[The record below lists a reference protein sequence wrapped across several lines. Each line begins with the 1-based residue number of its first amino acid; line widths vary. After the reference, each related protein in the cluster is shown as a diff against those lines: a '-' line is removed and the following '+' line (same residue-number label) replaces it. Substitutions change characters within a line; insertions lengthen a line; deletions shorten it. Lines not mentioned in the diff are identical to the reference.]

1 VVLRILL
8 IGKEA
13 AVDPGALGKL
23 WPDGAI
29 IVREGE
35 VGNCMYVIQQ
45 GQVEVLLRKGDV
57 DVCVAVLGEGD
68 FFGEMALFDQE
79 VRSATVR
86 ARGEVRILTLEKRT
100 FLRRIHEDPSLAFRM
115 LEKMSQ
121 RVRELNAS
129 LNAALG
135 RRSTLRRP

>member
-1 VVLRILL
+1 M
-8 IGKEA
+8 
-13 AVDPGALGKL
+13 DPGALGKL
-23 WPDGAI
+23 WPNGAI
-29 IVREGE
+29 IVRQGD
-35 VGNCMYVIQQ
+35 VGNCMYVIQK
-45 GQVEVLLRKGDV
+45 GQVEVLLRKGDA
-57 DVCVAVLGEGD
+57 DICVAVLGDGD

-86 ARGEVRILTLEKRT
+86 ARGEVRLLTLEKRT

-115 LEKMSQ
+115 LEKMSR

-135 RRSTLRRP
+135 RRTSLRRP

>member
-1 VVLRILL
+1 MNT
-8 IGKEA
+8 
-13 AVDPGALGKL
+13 GALGKL
-23 WPDGAI
+23 LQDGEV
-29 IVREGE
+29 IVRQGE

-45 GQVEVLLRKGDV
+45 GQVEVLLRKGDA
-57 DVCVAVLGEGD
+57 DVSVAVLGEGD

-86 ARGEVRILTLEKRT
+86 ARGEVRVLTLEKRT

-115 LEKMSQ
+115 LEKMSR
-121 RVRELNAS
+121 RVRKLNET

-135 RRSTLRRP
+135 RRGALR

>member
-1 VVLRILL
+1 MNT
-8 IGKEA
+8 
-13 AVDPGALGKL
+13 GALGKL
-23 WPDGAI
+23 LPDGEV
-29 IVREGE
+29 IVRQGE

-45 GQVEVLLRKGDV
+45 GQVEVLLKKGNA

-115 LEKMSQ
+115 LEKMSR
-121 RVRELNAS
+121 RVRKLNET

-135 RRSTLRRP
+135 RRSALR

>member
-1 VVLRILL
+1 MNT
-8 IGKEA
+8 
-13 AVDPGALGKL
+13 GALGKL
-23 WPDGAI
+23 LQDGEVV
-29 IVREGE
+29 VRQGE

-45 GQVEVLLRKGDV
+45 GQVEILLKKGDAN
-57 DVCVAVLGEGD
+57 VCVAVLGEGD

-86 ARGEVRILTLEKRT
+86 ARGEARILTLEKRT

-115 LEKMSQ
+115 LEKMSR
-121 RVRELNAS
+121 RVRKLNEI

-135 RRSTLRRP
+135 RRGALR

>member
-1 VVLRILL
+1 MN
-8 IGKEA
+8 A
-13 AVDPGALGKL
+13 GALGKL
-23 WPDGAI
+23 LQDGEV
-29 IVREGE
+29 IVRQGE
-35 VGNCMYVIQQ
+35 VGNCMFVIQQ
-45 GQVEVLLRKGDV
+45 GQVEVLLKKGDA

-115 LEKMSQ
+115 LEKMSR
-121 RVRELNAS
+121 RVRKLNET
-129 LNAALG
+129 LNTALG
-135 RRSTLRRP
+135 RRGALR

>member
-1 VVLRILL
+1 MNT
-8 IGKEA
+8 
-13 AVDPGALGKL
+13 GALGKL
-23 WPDGAI
+23 LQDGEV
-29 IVREGE
+29 IVRQGE

-45 GQVEVLLRKGDV
+45 GQVEVLLKKGDA

-86 ARGEVRILTLEKRT
+86 ARGEARILTLEKRT

-115 LEKMSQ
+115 LEKMSR
-121 RVRELNAS
+121 RVRKLNDS
-129 LNAALG
+129 LNTALG
-135 RRSTLRRP
+135 RRGALR

>member
-1 VVLRILL
+1 MNT
-8 IGKEA
+8 
-13 AVDPGALGKL
+13 GALGKL
-23 WPDGAI
+23 YQNGEVV
-29 IVREGE
+29 VREGE

-45 GQVEVLLRKGDV
+45 GQVEVLLNKGGTG
-57 DVCVAVLGEGD
+57 VCVAVLGEGE

-86 ARGEVRILTLEKRT
+86 VRGEARILTLEKRT

-115 LEKMSQ
+115 LEKMSH
-121 RVRELNAS
+121 RVRKLNES

-135 RRSTLRRP
+135 RRGALR

>member
-1 VVLRILL
+1 MNT
-8 IGKEA
+8 
-13 AVDPGALGKL
+13 GALGKL
-23 WPDGAI
+23 LHDGEV
-29 IVREGE
+29 IVRQGE

-45 GQVEVLLRKGDV
+45 GQVEVLLKKGDA

-86 ARGEVRILTLEKRT
+86 AKGEARILTLEKRT
-100 FLRRIHEDPSLAFRM
+100 FMRRIHEDPSLAFRM
-115 LEKMSQ
+115 LEKMSR
-121 RVRELNAS
+121 RVRKLNDA

-135 RRSTLRRP
+135 RRGALR